1 MMTWLTW
8 SNLYI
13 ALAFLSAL
21 MWLAAASVRISKT
34 AWFEAGAGGG
44 RPSPEFDAIL
54 KKLRLQSQLNAAG
67 AFLMAGSVLVQLAE
81 FVAD

>member
-21 MWLAAASVRISKT
+21 MWLAAASIRLPKT
-34 AWFEAGAGGG
+34 AWFEAGAGG
-44 RPSPEFDAIL
+44 AH
-54 KKLRLQSQLNAAG
+54 LRWLPIQWHWTPDYLVAGGHAALP
-67 AFLMAGSVLVQLAE
+67 A
-81 FVAD
+81 

>member
-44 RPSPEFDAIL
+44 RPGP
-54 KKLRLQSQLNAAG
+54 K
-67 AFLMAGSVLVQLAE
+67 
-81 FVAD
+81 

>member
-34 AWFEAGAGGG
+34 AYLVPGVGEL
-44 RPSPEFDAIL
+44 DAIL
-54 KKLRLQSQLNAAG
+54 KKLRLQSQLNAVG